1 MPFTE
6 SIDSNPQSERLREL
20 IEEILTGMELLEQD
34 EVQPF
39 EKILGDSTVDDLINT
54 ADHLRKLTEDAIE
67 KLEKEGKHLESL
79 GLKFLADQ
87 MTIAEQKLEA
97 MHSKNDFE
105 KIDVQLTKNLLQNL
119 ENTLNDE
126 LKRVNTAG
134 VTFDNASID
143 DLLNTVDSI
152 FHLLFEGL
160 QMLIVEPNL
169 TEKDF
174 KKLILKTS
182 FDHFFELF
190 DEIKRI
196 SSVKTTVYS
205 TSRLEDLRNTIHNLN
220 QLAKGVLEKIKKKCK
235 VNLALE
241 LKFFAN
247 KIAEAEVLLNY
258 MHMKNIP
265 EKNKIKITEVFID
278 IIEQAFSVLL
288 FKIAEDNFIANY
300 PSL

>member
-143 DLLNTVDSI
+143 DLLNTVD
-152 FHLLFEGL
+152 
-160 QMLIVEPNL
+160 
-169 TEKDF
+169 
-174 KKLILKTS
+174 
-182 FDHFFELF
+182 HFFELF